1 VTAGVPVGG
10 KLRQRRIREEIV
22 SRIRRDI
29 SSPDFK
35 LDSQL
40 LAERLV
46 VIAGPTLFAS
56 PGARINVRCS
66 RSDSTTADSLPSEG
80 LRWLLNGAAKRRI
93 H

>member
-1 VTAGVPVGG
+1 VRR
-10 KLRQRRIREEIV
+10 KRIREEIV

-46 VIAGPTLFAS
+46 VIAGPVLFAS
-56 PGARINVRCS
+56 PGSRINVRCS
-66 RSDSTTADSLPSEG
+66 RSDSTAADSLPGEG
-80 LRWLLNGAAKRRI
+80 LQWLLNGAAKRGL